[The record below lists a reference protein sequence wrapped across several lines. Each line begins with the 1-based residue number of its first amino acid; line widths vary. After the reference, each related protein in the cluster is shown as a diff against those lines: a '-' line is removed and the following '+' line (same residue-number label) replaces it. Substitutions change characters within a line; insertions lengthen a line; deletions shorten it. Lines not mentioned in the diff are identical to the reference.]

1 MSGEPVTSTPA
12 GNTRRRAA
20 DRRTRAGP
28 SLSVESDRPD
38 ATVMRREES
47 DSASYV
53 CLNHRNFD
61 PLRRTNSTPTVDTT
75 LFVPKPSNPAPLD
88 SALSALLFQMK
99 QLSSELA
106 PRDAAQSSAITAVF
120 DRLNRLERSRSDR
133 SDRESAK
140 PAVGTSAPKP
150 DTVDVESRESS
161 RDRAHTTPENAVLD
175 Q

>member
-1 MSGEPVTSTPA
+1 MSGQPSESTPA
-12 GNTRRRAA
+12 TNTRRRAA
-20 DRRTRAGP
+20 DRRARAGF
-28 SLSVESDRPD
+28 SSSVKSDRRD
-38 ATVMRREES
+38 ATVMSREKS

-53 CLNHRNFD
+53 RLHHFD
-61 PLRRTNSTPTVDTT
+61 LGPLRRTNSSTAEAT
-75 LFVPKPSNPAPLD
+75 LLVIQPSNFAPFD

-99 QLSSELA
+99 QLSLELA